1 MINAIRKIEFDSAHR
16 IINHESKC
24 KMLHGHR
31 YVLEV
36 YLNVKNQD
44 NQLDKLGR
52 VIDFGEMK
60 TIIGGW
66 VDKFLDHNTI
76 LSDEDKVL
84 GNNIKNTTGQDIY
97 YLKYPPTA
105 ENIALHLLQEI
116 LPDLLAKTEVDCKK
130 LRLYETPNC
139 WVEVVL

>member
-1 MINAIRKIEFDSAHR
+1 MINSIRKIEFDSAHR

-31 YVLEV
+31 YILEV
-36 YLNVKNQD
+36 YLSPKNQD

-52 VIDFGEMK
+52 VIDFGEIK
-60 TIIGGW
+60 KIIGGW
-66 VDKFLDHNTI
+66 IDQFFDHNTI
-76 LSDEDKVL
+76 LSNQDREL
-84 GNNIKNTTGQDIY
+84 GNLINNNTGQNIY
-97 YLKYPPTA
+97 YLDCPPTA
-105 ENIALHLLQEI
+105 ENIALHLLKEI
-116 LPDLLAKTEVDCKK
+116 LPNLLTKTEVECKK

>member
-36 YLNVKNQD
+36 YLNAKNQD

-60 TIIGGW
+60 TIIGSW

-116 LPDLLAKTEVDCKK
+116 LPDLLAKTEVECKK

>member
-1 MINAIRKIEFDSAHR
+1 MINSIRKIEFDSAHR

-36 YLNVKNQD
+36 YLSSKNQD

-52 VIDFGEMK
+52 VIDFGEIK
-60 TIIGGW
+60 KIIGGW
-66 VDKFLDHNTI
+66 VDQFFDHNTI
-76 LSDEDKVL
+76 LSNEDKEL
-84 GNNIKNTTGQDIY
+84 GNNIIKTTGQNIY
-97 YLKYPPTA
+97 YLDCPPTA
-105 ENIALHLLQEI
+105 ENIALHLLKEI
-116 LPDLLAKTEVDCKK
+116 LPNLLAKTEVECKK